1 MLISLC
7 TPVMN
12 RAWDLKKCLPSRI
25 KAVNNSPPAE
35 IMILDYNS
43 QDDLAEYVRS
53 VIDAKPFKRK
63 GLFKRKGFITYRKYT
78 GRDYY
83 HLAHAWNLALKS
95 SKGDY
100 IGNLSADVK
109 LHEDFVK
116 FIRTA
121 IEEHGYDWMSIGR
134 QNGIVLCKRQLFMD
148 VGGYDEQFEYYGSED
163 KDLIRRLKRYKLN
176 RGIIPGQ
183 LRNFTYT
190 HHKQKIKN
198 YRGNMTK
205 REMMVMNAAIRQEN
219 EKNNVMIANQGKE
232 WGEWT

>member
-7 TPVMN
+7 TPVMD
-12 RAWDLKKCLPSRI
+12 RTGDLRKCLPSRI
-25 KAVNNSPPAE
+25 IAANNSPPVE
-35 IMILDYNS
+35 LVILNYNS
-43 QDDLAEYVRS
+43 HDDLDDYIKS
-53 VIDAKPFKRK
+53 VIKSKPFKRK
-63 GLFKRKGFITYRKYT
+63 GLFGKKSFITYRKYT

-100 IGNLSADVK
+100 ILILGADTII
-109 LHEDFVK
+109 HEDFVSFVRK
-116 FIRTA
+116 A
-121 IEEHGYDWMSIGR
+121 IEKHHYPWMSIGR
-134 QNGIVLCKRQLFMD
+134 QNGIILCERQLFMD

-163 KDLIRRLKRYKLN
+163 KDLIRRLKRHKLN
-176 RGIIPGQ
+176 RGIIPGH
-183 LRNFTYT
+183 LRKLIYT
-190 HHKQKIKN
+190 HNKKKIKN

-232 WGEWT
+232 WGEA